1 MEKEEREGE
10 RSENVAKVICTE
22 LSFFQCFLF
31 EPFVERLSRLIFG
44 MMSMN
49 YILYKT
55 WEYFKPRTNALSR
68 CATRDDEPSIDR
80 LTRIRALRRSRMY
93 REDFSG
99 RGMIVTPR
107 NPLLYP
113 SDLHIRIAYGGE
125 RRRVSRIVLFLF
137 REFVSNERMWNWERE
152 VSSVPSTI
160 LQIEGNF
167 RKEGRTLSRTFWL
180 RKIASSNFINVRSFQ
195 NFELKTF
202 FEHSYI
208 LWTGMKSDTR

>member
-1 MEKEEREGE
+1 MTFTGDLHERLISGLPQFQIPFLPLSLSVPLFVMNELCLARLVGRKGTEDEGTIRNRGMKRSWMEMEKEEREGE

-68 CATRDDEPSIDR
+68 CATRDDEPIIDR

-125 RRRVSRIVLFLF
+125 RRGVSRIVLFLF
-137 REFVSNERMWNWERE
+137 REFVSNERM
-152 VSSVPSTI
+152 
-160 LQIEGNF
+160 
-167 RKEGRTLSRTFWL
+167 
-180 RKIASSNFINVRSFQ
+180 
-195 NFELKTF
+195 
-202 FEHSYI
+202 
-208 LWTGMKSDTR
+208 